1 MKNDIQKLAIQ
12 FQVLE
17 ANLKEL
23 QEKAGI
29 LNERIEEIEK
39 TRTAI
44 EDLEQ
49 AKPSKALIPLGS
61 GNFISGTIENTDDV
75 IIGIGSGIAI
85 KKKREEA
92 VSILDS
98 KLKEL
103 EANLNI
109 LTDQS
114 TKIAFELEKIQ
125 EEIEKLQKWLNVW
138 FLKEKTKGRNR
149 KNF

>member
-1 MKNDIQKLAIQ
+1 MKDDLQKLLIQ

-17 ANLKEL
+17 ANFKEL
-23 QEKAGI
+23 QERAGI
-29 LNERIEEIEK
+29 LNEKIEEIEK

-44 EDLEQ
+44 EDLKQ
-49 AKPSKALIPLGS
+49 SKPSKALIPLGS
-61 GNFISGTIENTDDV
+61 GNFISGTIESTEDI
-75 IIGIGSGIAI
+75 IIGIGSGVAI

-103 EANLNI
+103 EANLNV

-125 EEIEKLQKWLNVW
+125 EEIEKFQK
-138 FLKEKTKGRNR
+138 
-149 KNF
+149 

>member
-1 MKNDIQKLAIQ
+1 MKDDLQKLLIQ

-17 ANLKEL
+17 ANFKEL
-23 QEKAGI
+23 QERAGI
-29 LNERIEEIEK
+29 LNEKIEEIEK

-44 EDLEQ
+44 EDLKQ
-49 AKPSKALIPLGS
+49 SKPSKALIPLGS
-61 GNFISGTIENTDDV
+61 GNFISGTIESTEDI
-75 IIGIGSGIAI
+75 IIGIGSGVAI

-103 EANLNI
+103 EANLNV

-125 EEIEKLQKWLNVW
+125 EEIEKFQKWLNVW
-138 FLKEKTKGRNR
+138 LLKEKIKGRNR
-149 KNF
+149 KSF